1 MTLALRR
8 PSVLP
13 GFHLALGTT
22 LLYLTLIVLIP
33 LSAAFLRTFTLTW
46 DQFIGIVTAPR
57 VLASLRLSFGAAF
70 LAAIVNAVFGLLLA
84 WVLTRYRFPGAKI
97 IDALVDLPFALPTAV
112 AGIALTAV
120 YAPNGWL
127 GAPLATLGIK
137 VAFTPLGVLV
147 ALIFIGLPFVVR
159 TIQPVLEDMEREL
172 EEAARSLGA
181 NALADRSSRCI
192 LPTIMPALLTGFT
205 LAFAR
210 AVGEY
215 GSVIFIAGNMP
226 MISEI
231 APLVIISKLEQYDYP
246 GATAL
251 AVVMLLIV
259 VRPAARDQPAAG
271 LDAPSQRAGA
281 GGLMSAVLDEVQPV
295 ATRRH
300 ATARPSSRR
309 SDAGADHTAD
319 DGRARVRRR
328 SRCCCRSPRCS
339 CEAFRKGVEHY
350 LTSIADPDALSAI
363 RLTLTAAAIAVPA
376 NLVFGVAAAWA
387 IAKYD
392 FKGKSLLITP

>member
-1 MTLALRR
+1 MTISLRR

-22 LLYLTLIVLIP
+22 LLYLALIVLIP
-33 LSAAFLRTFTLTW
+33 LSAAFLKTFTLTW
-46 DQFIGIVTAPR
+46 DQFILTVTAPR

-70 LAAIVNAVFGLLLA
+70 LAACVNAVFGLLLA
-84 WVLTRYRFPGAKI
+84 WVLVRYRFPGSKI

-127 GAPLATLGIK
+127 GAPLAALGIK

-181 NALADRSSRCI
+181 NALQI
-192 LPTIMPALLTGFT
+192 FVKVIMPTIMPALLTGFT

-215 GSVIFIAGNMP
+215 GSVVFIAGNMP
-226 MISEI
+226 MVSEI

-251 AVVMLLIV
+251 AVVMLLASFVMLLAINLL
-259 VRPAARDQPAAG
+259 QG
-271 LDAPSQRAGA
+271 W
-281 GGLMSAVLDEVQPV
+281 M
-295 ATRRH
+295 
-300 ATARPSSRR
+300 
-309 SDAGADHTAD
+309 
-319 DGRARVRRR
+319 RRR
-328 SRCCCRSPRCS
+328 NAQ
-339 CEAFRKGVEHY
+339 ERKV
-350 LTSIADPDALSAI
+350 
-363 RLTLTAAAIAVPA
+363 
-376 NLVFGVAAAWA
+376 
-387 IAKYD
+387 
-392 FKGKSLLITP
+392 